1 MTFDLDKP
9 YCIDLALKPR
19 TDLGKI
25 FVTGATGYIG
35 GRLVFELKQRGYKV
49 KALIRAELSS
59 DDDRFS
65 DIEVVVGDALDYES
79 LKNAMEGT
87 EVAFYLM
94 HSLLL
99 GQKEFEAAEILA
111 ASNFRKAAEKNNVKR
126 IIYLGG
132 LGDKKENLSKHLASR
147 LKVADELT
155 KGSVPVTVLRAAII
169 IGSGSASFEIIKN
182 IVKNAPIILL
192 PKWTRS
198 FCQPIGIRDVIKYLV
213 GCMELDETS
222 GKSYDIG
229 SKNILSYED
238 VLKIAA
244 DVLHKRRIYMKFFI
258 SAPYLYSYLV
268 SLFTAVPARIVFAL
282 IIGGRNNVVCQNND
296 IKKILKFETLTYLEA
311 IVFALNRE
319 EQDKIRTR
327 WTDSY
332 PPTHDLAIKL
342 HEIEQPKF
350 TSTYSLLTKK
360 DFSSI
365 FDSLCKVGGPDGW
378 YHNNWMWK
386 LRGMI
391 DIIMLG
397 VGALRGRRSYSSIR
411 INDVIGFWRVE
422 DLKRNERLLLR
433 AEMKLPGKA
442 WLEFKLSKFNEE
454 NKLTVSAY
462 FQHKG
467 ILGKLYWYVFLPFHY
482 IIFKK
487 LIKDIESRS
496 HVVI

>member
-9 YCIDLALKPR
+9 YCNDLQMEAR
-19 TDLGKI
+19 TDIGKI
-25 FVTGATGYIG
+25 FVSGATGYIG
-35 GRLVFELKQRGYKV
+35 GRLVYELKQRGYEV
-49 KALIRAELSS
+49 KALVRAELTTE
-59 DDDRFS
+59 DERFLGVE
-65 DIEVVVGDALDYES
+65 IVVGDALDYES
-79 LKNAMEGT
+79 LKNSMEGT
-87 EVAFYLM
+87 KIAYYLM

-99 GQKEFEAAEILA
+99 GPKEFEAAEIKA
-111 ASNFRKAAEKNNVKR
+111 ASNFRRAAEENSIDR

-132 LGDKKENLSKHLASR
+132 LGDKNENLSKHLSSR
-147 LKVADELT
+147 LKVADELI
-155 KGSVPVTVLRAAII
+155 KGKIPVTVLRAAII
-169 IGSGSASFEIIKN
+169 IGSGSASYEIVKN

-192 PKWTRS
+192 PKWTRTL
-198 FCQPIGIRDVIKYLV
+198 CQPIGIRDVIKYLV
-213 GCMELDETS
+213 GCMELDETA

-229 SKNILSYED
+229 CENIYSYED

-244 DVLHKRRIYMKFFI
+244 ELLHKKRIYIKFFI

-268 SLFTAVPARIVFAL
+268 SLFTPVPARIIFAL
-282 IIGGRNNVVCQNND
+282 IIGGRNNVICQNND
-296 IKKILKFETLTYLEA
+296 IKEILKFETLTYFEA

-332 PPTHDLAIKL
+332 PPSHELAIKL
-342 HEIEQPKF
+342 HELDIARF

-360 DFSSI
+360 DFSDIYESI
-365 FDSLCKVGGPDGW
+365 CKVGGPDGW
-378 YHNNWMWK
+378 YHNNWMWR

-391 DIIMLG
+391 DIILLG
-397 VGALRGRRSYSSIR
+397 VGASRGRRSYSTIR
-411 INDVIGFWRVE
+411 INDVIGFWRIE

-442 WLEFKLSKFNEE
+442 WLEFKLDKFEEE

-462 FQHKG
+462 FHHKG
-467 ILGKLYWYVFLPFHY
+467 LFGRIYWYIFLPFHY

-496 HVVI
+496 